1 MKIKVFEF
9 GGGIAEDTVNEFISG
24 KKVIDIK
31 INTVVKPLGSSHD
44 VWYTV
49 VVLYE

>member
-1 MKIKVFEF
+1 M
-9 GGGIAEDTVNEFISG
+9 EDSINDFIDD

-31 INTVVKPLGSSHD
+31 INAAGKPSAPIHD